1 MSYEIKIGDVFSK
14 LQEIDDD
21 SVDCVVTS
29 PPYYGLR
36 DYGTGT
42 WVGGNPDCEHQG
54 EKLGNNRNF
63 IDFEGRGSNNASL
76 ETGDCIKCGATK
88 KDSQIGLEESPQ
100 QYIERLV
107 EVFRDVRRVLKPTGT
122 VWLNIADTYC
132 STGKSHGLKPKSL
145 ILIPFRLAIALQE
158 DGWIVRQDII
168 WTKNNPMPESVKD
181 RCTKAHEYIFLLT
194 KSKRYYYNNNAIL
207 EPCVSTNTKK
217 TKSKKKTKYGSI
229 ENESKHRQGMH
240 QQRGENLIET
250 RPLLPHQTDFVAFMK
265 QTPKKVLYENTD
277 IKHTTIDHYYRNDEW
292 FSYPTYDDW
301 KTIYPFLQGEKENMN
316 NLLTYVEIKTDVVKE
331 SKKNMKNKR
340 SVWNVNTKPY
350 KKAHFAVYPP
360 ELIEPCILTTPKL
373 VCASCGIGYVEKQ
386 QVDKILTSEE
396 VEEIKRSIVETS
408 TKQKKPYA
416 VIEKEFRN
424 QVIEFRNLPQHDLL
438 RTYLSK
444 WRKKAG
450 LTIDEIENHFGT
462 QAPHH
467 WFEKGG
473 SYPTVEDFLILK
485 ELLGLDN
492 AFDKQLTQVFYK
504 SGLKNENS
512 YSTVAIVKDCVCETN
527 ETTKAIILDPFAGS
541 GTTGGVAEKHGRDSI
556 LIELNPEYASFI
568 PERIEQIAGENNE
581 ADSD

>member
-1 MSYEIKIGDVFSK
+1 MPYEIKIGDVFSK

-54 EKLGNNRNF
+54 EKMGNNRNF

-76 ETGDCIKCGATK
+76 ETGDCIKCGATR

-107 EVFRDVRRVLKPTGT
+107 QVFRDVRRVLKPTGT

-194 KSKRYYYNNNAIL
+194 KSKKYYYNNNAIL
-207 EPCVSTNTKK
+207 EPCI
-217 TKSKKKTKYGSI
+217 SK
-229 ENESKHRQGMH
+229 
-240 QQRGENLIET
+240 
-250 RPLLPHQTDFVAFMK
+250 
-265 QTPKKVLYENTD
+265 TPKK
-277 IKHTTIDHYYRNDEW
+277 
-292 FSYPTYDDW
+292 
-301 KTIYPFLQGEKENMN
+301 
-316 NLLTYVEIKTDVVKE
+316 
-331 SKKNMKNKR
+331 MKNKR

-386 QVDKILTSEE
+386 QVDKLLTSEE
-396 VEEIKRSIVETS
+396 VEEIKRSIIETS

-438 RTYLSK
+438 RIYLSK

-473 SYPTVEDFLILK
+473 SYPTVEDFLTLK

-492 AFDKQLTQVFYK
+492 TFDKQLTQVFFK

-568 PERIEQIAGENNE
+568 PERIEQIVGEKNE
-581 ADSD
+581 ANSN